1 MLESEYHNIFQLER
15 SYWWYSAL
23 HQLVA
28 KVVELHFRGKKVN
41 ILDAGCGTGGLVQK
55 LSKNHEV
62 KGIDYSQTAISLAS
76 SLHLNCFL
84 EDLNTFIPKPNTYDV
99 ITCID
104 VIYHQDIQDDMKVI
118 SNLISGL
125 KIGGILILEVPAFSL
140 LRGKHDDIVYGKKRY
155 LKKDFF
161 EVTNTHNLKNIISSY
176 RISFLFFP
184 VFLKR
189 WIERHQISKPKS
201 DLQLLSPLLNRI
213 LYSLTNIENRFIL
226 NNISFPVGT
235 SLFMVLEKQ
244 KK

>member
-1 MLESEYHNIFQLER
+1 MEESEYHNIFKLER
-15 SYWWYSAL
+15 SYWWYRAL

-28 KVVELHFRGKKVN
+28 QVIILHFRGKRVN
-41 ILDAGCGTGGLVQK
+41 ILDAGCGTGGLVQE

-62 KGIDYSQTAISLAS
+62 IGIDYSQTAINLARS
-76 SLHLNCFL
+76 KHLNCFL
-84 EDLNTFIPKPNTYDV
+84 EDLNTFIPKQNIFEV

-104 VIYHQDIQDDMKVI
+104 VIYHQDIQDDFKVI
-118 SNLISGL
+118 SNLLSGL

-155 LKKDFF
+155 LKKDFL
-161 EVTNTHNLKNIISSY
+161 EIISKHSLKNIISSY

-189 WIERHQISKPKS
+189 WIERHQIGNSKS
-201 DLQLLSPLLNRI
+201 DLQGLSPFLNHI
-213 LYSLTNIENRFIL
+213 LYNITNIENRFIL
-226 NNISFPVGT
+226 NKISFPVGT

-244 KK
+244 KN